1 MNISLQQLSGNLGQK
16 LMNVYYVTG
25 DEPLQKEQAVKAIR
39 QAAVNNGFSE
49 RVVLDVDN
57 KFDWGLL
64 LAESQSM
71 SLFGDK
77 RLIELRMLQTKPG
90 AEGSKALIAFMA
102 ECPDDVMLLI
112 VSGKLEKQQHKS
124 KWFKAIDAKGVCIQ
138 IWPIDKAQLPRWV
151 TQRMLT
157 LKMQPTPD
165 ALALLCDRV
174 EGNLLAA
181 EQALEKLFLLN
192 GEGEVDSDAV
202 RDLVADSS
210 RYNVFQL
217 IDGCLN
223 GEASQSVKMLDGLQ
237 GEGVDPVIIVW
248 AFTRE
253 IRTLV
258 SMSLAVS
265 EQPLEQVIRSF
276 HVWQKRQNCVKSALS
291 RHKAHQWQ
299 LFLWQ
304 LSELDKLNKGL
315 KTGNIW
321 HELIQLVL
329 KIAGKPLMPVQRPK
343 QAAYSYL
350 T

>member
-1 MNISLQQLSGNLGQK
+1 MNITLQQLSNHLRQQV
-16 LMNVYYVTG
+16 MNVYYVAG
-25 DEPLQKEQAVKAIR
+25 DEPLQKEEAVKAIR
-39 QAAVNNGFSE
+39 QAASNDGFTE
-49 RVVLDVDN
+49 RVVLDVD
-57 KFDWGLL
+57 KQFDWGLL

-77 RLIELRMLQTKPG
+77 RLIELRMPQTKPG
-90 AEGSKALIAFMA
+90 DKGSKAIVAFMA
-102 ECPDDVMLLI
+102 ACPDDVVLLI
-112 VSGKLEKQQHKS
+112 VSGKLDKAQLKS

-138 IWPIDKAQLPRWV
+138 VWPIDKTQLPGWV
-151 TQRMLT
+151 TQRMAI

-217 IDGCLN
+217 VDTCLN
-223 GEASQSVKMLDGLQ
+223 GDASQSVKILDGLQ
-237 GEGVDPVIIVW
+237 GEGVEPVIIVW
-248 AFTRE
+248 ALMRE
-253 IRTLV
+253 IRTLA
-258 SMSLAVS
+258 SMSLAMN
-265 EQPLEQVIRSF
+265 EQSLDQIIRSF

-291 RHKAHQWQ
+291 RHKARQWQ

-304 LSELDKLNKGL
+304 LSELDKMNKGL
-315 KTGNIW
+315 KAGNIW

-329 KIAGKPLMPVQRPK
+329 KVAGSPLMPAQRPK
-343 QAAYSYL
+343 QAAYSYPI
-350 T
+350 